1 VCTLRCVTWVK
12 CAVVCRSR
20 LKGSH
25 AFEQVPCDV
34 RWCEHPWPRCTAD
47 SRGTVGTLGP
57 RCTADSRGTVGTLG
71 PGARLTHV
79 GQRARA
85 HDPRFES
92 DKFALPQELV
102 ACVCVSRLL
111 GSIPTGARR
120 LLAVQ
125 SSFHTQ
131 KKSVR
136 SEMTKPT
143 ATCPHTTLVVRC

>member
-1 VCTLRCVTWVK
+1 MQLLLLSVYAQVCHMGQMCS
-12 CAVVCRSR
+12 CATRVCRSR

-25 AFEQVPCDV
+25 AFEHVPCDV

-57 RCTADSRGTVGTLG
+57 
-71 PGARLTHV
+71 GARLTQV

-85 HDPRFES
+85 HNPRFES
-92 DKFALPQELV
+92 DKFALPEEL
-102 ACVCVSRLL
+102 ACVCVSRLS

-125 SSFHTQ
+125 SSFHTH
-131 KKSVR
+131 KKNLCVANRLNQPQRVR
-136 SEMTKPT
+136 
-143 ATCPHTTLVVRC
+143 TLPL